1 MEKCTLF
8 CSSWLHPQN
17 WTQAISEHPEKKTET
32 LWFVQRLL
40 LVLPSVRRQRTNVKR
55 SDRVLH
61 LAGSIY
67 HFLCPLVTHAAP
79 CLCYY
84 PVSIALNHLLL
95 LHQPVI
101 YSDSSSVMRPV
112 WSFVGFAVSTSAV
125 CHDAL
130 LILIHWIIAE
140 SFYLTFFIYICVS
153 FVYIWNQFTSCTYN
167 KATLDMRNQLH
178 ASKDEFSTASCSC
191 IPTHCRPLS
200 L

>member
-8 CSSWLHPQN
+8 CSSWLHLQN
-17 WTQAISEHPEKKTET
+17 WTQAISEHPEQKTET

-55 SDRVLH
+55 SDRVLY

-101 YSDSSSVMRPV
+101 YSDSSSVGLV
-112 WSFVGFAVSTSAV
+112 ICGFCCVSVSCVPWCFAN
-125 CHDAL
+125 
-130 LILIHWIIAE
+130 
-140 SFYLTFFIYICVS
+140 FYTLNHYSHFYWTFFYSYVCFLWKYMKSVH
-153 FVYIWNQFTSCTYN
+153 F
-167 KATLDMRNQLH
+167 LH
-178 ASKDEFSTASCSC
+178 
-191 IPTHCRPLS
+191 L
-200 L
+200 